1 MNENTLSN
9 IDHRQ
14 RGMTLIELLA
24 ALLIAGMLTGWGVG
38 QWCHHQQTLRLEHT
52 AQQLLAFLLRL
63 QADANWRNRTTLLWF
78 KNGTPWC
85 LGGGVPPPDCASAE
99 GSVFSPSYRDVVLSG
114 YTDKEIGFYGLRN
127 TAQAGHILLSN
138 EAGGL
143 RLVLSARGRLRL
155 CSEGLRIRGIAP
167 C

>member
-1 MNENTLSN
+1 MKDKTLSN
-9 IDHRQ
+9 IDDRQ

-24 ALLIAGMLTGWGVG
+24 AILIAGMLTGWGVG
-38 QWCHHQQTLRLEHT
+38 QWRYHQQALRLEHT

-63 QADANWRNRTTLLWF
+63 PADANWRNRTTLLWF
-78 KNGTPWC
+78 KSGTPWC
-85 LGGGVPPPDCASAE
+85 LGGGVPPPDCGSAE
-99 GSVFSPSYRDVVLSG
+99 GPVFSPFYRDVALSG

-127 TAQAGHILLSN
+127 TAQAGHIQLSN

>member
-1 MNENTLSN
+1 MKENTLSS
-9 IDHRQ
+9 IDDRQ

-38 QWCHHQQTLRLEHT
+38 QWRHHQQTLRLEHT

-85 LGGGVPPPDCASAE
+85 LGGVCRRRIALPPRVP
-99 GSVFSPSYRDVVLSG
+99 FS
-114 YTDKEIGFYGLRN
+114 
-127 TAQAGHILLSN
+127 H
-138 EAGGL
+138 
-143 RLVLSARGRLRL
+143 RL
-155 CSEGLRIRGIAP
+155 IATSL
-167 C
+167 

>member
-1 MNENTLSN
+1 MNDNTLSN
-9 IDHRQ
+9 IDDRQ

-24 ALLIAGMLTGWGVG
+24 AILIAGMLTGWGVG
-38 QWCHHQQTLRLEHT
+38 QWRYHQQALRLEHT

-99 GSVFSPSYRDVVLSG
+99 GPVFSPSYRDVVLSG
-114 YTDKEIGFYGLRN
+114 YSGKEIGFYGLRN

-138 EAGGL
+138 DAGGL

>member
-1 MNENTLSN
+1 MKENTLSN
-9 IDHRQ
+9 IDDRQ
-14 RGMTLIELLA
+14 RGITLIELLA

-38 QWCHHQQTLRLEHT
+38 QWRHHQQTLRLEHT

-78 KNGTPWC
+78 KNGPPGC
-85 LGGGVPPPDCASAE
+85 LGGGVPPPDCAAAE

-138 EAGGL
+138 EVGGL
-143 RLVLSARGRLRL
+143 RLVLSTRGRLRL